1 MSLLSEFFS
10 SVWIISALGLEACFL
25 PERATGCCDCP
36 CCAGFCW
43 LFCDCD
49 DGSDD
54 GCCLNWNFFFCSVM
68 LSSEVSE
75 DDDDDDDS
83 GVDDDDEEEEKEE
96 DEEDES
102 PLGHSFDLNVD
113 CCCCCCFFCCVG
125 TLNFKLFSFANF
137 TVYTAL
143 IDSIFDFSM
152 ILNENIASESSP
164 YEMFEG
170 ISRRMIIIFPGSVHP
185 KISFS

>member
-1 MSLLSEFFS
+1 MFFD
-10 SVWIISALGLEACFL
+10 G
-25 PERATGCCDCP
+25 
-36 CCAGFCW
+36 
-43 LFCDCD
+43 D

-54 GCCLNWNFFFCSVM
+54 GCCLNWNFFFGSVE

-75 DDDDDDDS
+75 DDDDDDDDG
-83 GVDDDDEEEEKEE
+83 GVDDDEEEEEE
-96 DEEDES
+96 EEEES
-102 PLGHSFDLNVD
+102 PLDHSFDLSVD
-113 CCCCCCFFCCVG
+113 CCCCCCCFFCCVG
-125 TLNFKLFSFANF
+125 TLNFRLFSFANF